1 MKRRRAPRGA
11 ATATGVARPGGRTWS
26 GTVASVVA
34 CPVVVA
40 RASPPKQ
47 PAAACAIALHAQR
60 QRGEGGARGGEVLTE
75 RTGGRQQRQQ
85 SQATLLVVLVVEEV
99 LVNFVWRHTTS
110 VLHPTANCSTA
121 APREQRERATS
132 DDIIY
137 SKNKIE

>member
-1 MKRRRAPRGA
+1 MLL
-11 ATATGVARPGGRTWS
+11 ARPGGRTWS
-26 GTVASVVA
+26 GTVASVVVA

-40 RASPPKQ
+40 RASPKQ

-60 QRGEGGARGGEVLTE
+60 QRGEGGARGGGEVLTE

-85 SQATLLVVLVVEEV
+85 SQATLLVVEEV

-110 VLHPTANCSTA
+110 VPQKRDSSTRA
-121 APREQRERATS
+121 TRLTERATS
-132 DDIIY
+132 GNIIY